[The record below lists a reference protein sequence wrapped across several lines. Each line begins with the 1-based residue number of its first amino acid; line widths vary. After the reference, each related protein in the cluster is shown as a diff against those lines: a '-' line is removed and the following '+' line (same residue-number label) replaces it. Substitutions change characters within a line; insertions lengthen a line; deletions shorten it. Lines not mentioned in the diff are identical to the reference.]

1 MVDVRTIQAKDQTEA
16 LAKARIEFGV
26 NFSILST
33 KNIKTKGFLGIGSK
47 SECQLRIMLL
57 DSIYDNRKKDD
68 KEKENSD
75 RKEIAK
81 HSSVIDGKE
90 MGERI
95 VYINNALQNSSR
107 ERLEQAILSKQD
119 ELKNNGKKV
128 VDEYTSEF
136 KNLNTNQVV
145 YEDIEKKVNEL
156 LEKKLQGYIEQ
167 HLKDK
172 TSPNQTQISDYL
184 EQPINKNY
192 KNTELTNKLYTPI
205 NKNKIESMSSSN
217 NSEIGTTYSKKNTT
231 ENTTEDID
239 DIEYSLKQLRRREF
253 PEEIIDEIKEYLLT
267 SSNARFF
274 QSREVIQTE
283 IEKYFDDRLS
293 LHNGIDVSSKKKII
307 VLVGPTGVGKTTTIP
322 KIAAIHLK
330 SSKKV
335 SFVTI
340 DNYRIAA
347 VDQMHKYA
355 DIMRIPFSQAT
366 TPDDLRSEIRNM
378 ESNSLLF
385 VDTMGRSPKGAE
397 DIVALSKYFSAVGR
411 FDVDIQLVMSATIKY
426 NDAVNIL
433 DAFKITN
440 YKGVILTKLDE
451 TDYLAPSISAI
462 YKANVPITYTTFGQK
477 VPKDISTGIKYK
489 ANILNGLYGK

>member
-57 DSIYDNRKKDD
+57 DSIYDSRKRDD
-68 KEKENSD
+68 REKEND
-75 RKEIAK
+75 DKREMAK
-81 HSSVIDGKE
+81 HSAVIDGKE

-95 VYINNALQNSSR
+95 VHINNALQNSSR
-107 ERLEQAILSKQD
+107 ERLEQTILLKQD
-119 ELKNNGKKV
+119 ELKNNREKIQEERKAEEIK
-128 VDEYTSEF
+128 DAYNNEF
-136 KNLNTNQVV
+136 KTLNKNQES
-145 YEDIEKKVNEL
+145 YDDIEKKVNAL

-172 TSPNQTQISDYL
+172 TSTNKTQISDYL
-184 EQPINKNY
+184 ESS
-192 KNTELTNKLYTPI
+192 ELGNKLDSAR
-205 NKNKIESMSSSN
+205 NKNKIENIN
-217 NSEIGTTYSKKNTT
+217 NNEIAKTYHKKNTP
-231 ENTTEDID
+231 ENID
-239 DIEYSLKQLRRREF
+239 DLESSLKELRRREF
-253 PEEIIDEIKEYLLT
+253 PEDMIDDIKEYLLT

-274 QSREVIQTE
+274 QSKEVIQTE
-283 IEKYFDDRLS
+283 IEKYFRDRL
-293 LHNGIDVSSKKKII
+293 LFHDGIDVTSRKKIV

-335 SFVTI
+335 SFITI

-347 VDQMHKYA
+347 VDQMQKYA
-355 DIMRIPFSQAT
+355 DIMKIPFAQAT
-366 TPDDLRSEIRNM
+366 TPDELRSEVRKM
-378 ESNSLLF
+378 EANSLLF

-451 TDYLAPSISAI
+451 TDYTASSISAI
-462 YKANVPITYTTFGQK
+462 CKANVPITYATFGQR
-477 VPKDISTGIKYK
+477 VPKDIATGVKYK
-489 ANILNGLYGK
+489 TNILNGLCGKIK

>member
-57 DSIYDNRKKDD
+57 DSIYDSRKRDD
-68 KEKENSD
+68 REKEND
-75 RKEIAK
+75 DKREMAK
-81 HSSVIDGKE
+81 HSAVIDGKE

-95 VYINNALQNSSR
+95 VHINNALQNSSR
-107 ERLEQAILSKQD
+107 ERLEQTILLKQD
-119 ELKNNGKKV
+119 ELKNNSEKV
-128 VDEYTSEF
+128 QEEHHNEKVKEAYNTEF
-136 KNLNTNQVV
+136 KNLNNNK
-145 YEDIEKKVNEL
+145 ESHDDIEKKVNEL
-156 LEKKLQGYIEQ
+156 LEKKLHGYIEQ
-167 HLKDK
+167 HLKNK
-172 TSPNQTQISDYL
+172 TTSNKTQISDYL
-184 EQPINKNY
+184 EDA
-192 KNTELTNKLYTPI
+192 ELKNKLHSP
-205 NKNKIESMSSSN
+205 KNKIESIN
-217 NSEIGTTYSKKNTT
+217 NSEIRKTYHKKNTS
-231 ENTTEDID
+231 ENID
-239 DIEYSLKQLRRREF
+239 DLEYSLKDLRRREF
-253 PEEIIDEIKEYLLT
+253 PEDMIDDIKEYLLT

-274 QSREVIQTE
+274 QSKEVIQTE
-283 IEKYFDDRLS
+283 IEKYFRDRVLFQD
-293 LHNGIDVSSKKKII
+293 GIDVTSRKKIV

-330 SSKKV
+330 SAKKV
-335 SFVTI
+335 SFITI

-347 VDQMHKYA
+347 VDQMQKYA
-355 DIMRIPFSQAT
+355 DIMKIPFAQAT
-366 TPDDLRSEIRNM
+366 TPDELRNEVRKM
-378 ESNSLLF
+378 EANSLLF

-451 TDYLAPSISAI
+451 TDYIASSISAI
-462 YKANVPITYTTFGQK
+462 CKANVPITYATFGQR
-477 VPKDISTGIKYK
+477 VPKDIATGIKYK
-489 ANILNGLYGK
+489 ANILNGLCGKIK